1 MSTIY
6 NAVIDQLNDQDAL
19 FNVREE
25 EIISASGVH
34 IPNRKVLINESNNTP
49 MGVVSSKYKTVTNQE
64 IFHSFAT
71 AIEKSGINA
80 DGVKA
85 SVSFS
90 NGGGKTMAKFTF
102 PNEVI
107 KVDGDRSETQLQIV
121 AVNSFNGSTR
131 YMTKVGGFRI
141 ACLNGSILGTTVG
154 SYSSAH
160 TPSLDVASGAE
171 KIIAMLQ
178 SFQTAK
184 EYWGAM
190 IKTNITD
197 QEAMDVIAEFF
208 GLRDDE
214 PVAESKRVQVQKMV
228 ALYDGYAREMGRN
241 AYALYNCLT
250 DFISHKT
257 YKNETA
263 ATAMIFN
270 QDRVT
275 KILDTNAVFQLA

>member
-1 MSTIY
+1 MSTVYATI
-6 NAVIDQLNDQDAL
+6 IDQLNDQHAL

-25 EIISASGVH
+25 DVLSASGIA
-34 IPNRKVLINESNNTP
+34 IPNRKVLINESSNAP
-49 MGVVSSKYKTVTNQE
+49 MGVVSTKYKTVTNHE
-64 IFHSFAT
+64 IFESFAT
-71 AIEKSGINA
+71 SIEKSGINA
-80 DGVKA
+80 EGVKA
-85 SVSFS
+85 AVNFS
-90 NGGGKTMAKFTF
+90 NGGGKTMVKFTF

-141 ACLNGSILGTTVG
+141 TCLNGSILGTTVG

-160 TPSLDVASGAE
+160 TPSLDVGSGAE
-171 KIIAMLQ
+171 KIIAMMQ

-190 IKTNITD
+190 MKTKITD
-197 QEAMDVIAEFF
+197 SEAMQVIAEFF
-208 GLRDDE
+208 GLSDDE
-214 PVAESKRVQVQKMV
+214 IVNESKRASVQKMV
-228 ALYDGYAREMGRN
+228 SLYDGYALEMGRN

-263 ATAMIFN
+263 ATAMLFN

-275 KILDTNAVFQLA
+275 KILDTNAVFQLS